1 MNEHLT
7 ARLLANCTNYI
18 RDKGGPH
25 IGSLLQSAGCFQPS
39 SLEMLWHDDD
49 ENWSVYYKAYRALR
63 FLEDA
68 LCRRSSLRYSVP
80 DERTFSTL
88 KVITENMADLLAQSF
103 VLDTPKYPSSVIY
116 VGLANLTVNLLPDS
130 DLDGCILLGFIV
142 ELAISLGESPVLI
155 RALEGMTKSEPSKE
169 TVLEVITAHATGRLG
184 RLTMVEN
191 EECVV

>member
-1 MNEHLT
+1 MGKHLT

-18 RDKGGPH
+18 RDMGGPK
-25 IGSLLQSAGCFQPS
+25 IGALLQSASCFQPS
-39 SLEMLWHDDD
+39 SLEMLWEDDD
-49 ENWSVYYKAYRALR
+49 EKFDVYYKAYRALR
-63 FLEDA
+63 SLEDA
-68 LCRRSSLRYSVP
+68 LCRRSSRTYSVP

-88 KVITENMADLLAQSF
+88 KVLTENMADLLAQSF

-155 RALEGMTKSEPSKE
+155 RALEGMTKSERSKE
-169 TVLEVITAHATGRLG
+169 TVLEVITAHATGRMLQ
-184 RLTMVEN
+184 LTVVEY
-191 EECVV
+191 EECDV